1 MADPNTLG
9 HFFENLTTH
18 MLSIVIALIG
28 FWTTFTKNL
37 VNRKDVEE
45 MIEQQANQ
53 SDYSKDRQYIME
65 RLQNNKEM
73 QDQFYETLVKN
84 TEVLNQLRVQLATL
98 DKTLEHIQSKF

>member
-1 MADPNTLG
+1 
-9 HFFENLTTH
+9 
-18 MLSIVIALIG
+18 
-28 FWTTFTKNL
+28 
-37 VNRKDVEE
+37 
-45 MIEQQANQ
+45 
-53 SDYSKDRQYIME
+53 ME